1 LRASLVQT
9 SKKKREE
16 ETRLLLLRERDMS
29 AGSRV
34 RRRLPAGGSG
44 EGGARQCLTGQTTAA
59 TSAFEMRRER
69 ER

>member
-1 LRASLVQT
+1 
-9 SKKKREE
+9 
-16 ETRLLLLRERDMS
+16 MS